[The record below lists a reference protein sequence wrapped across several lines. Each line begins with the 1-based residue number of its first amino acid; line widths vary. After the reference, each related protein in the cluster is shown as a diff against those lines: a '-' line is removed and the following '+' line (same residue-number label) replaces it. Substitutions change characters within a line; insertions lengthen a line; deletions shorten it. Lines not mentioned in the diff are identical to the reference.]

1 MTKKE
6 MEVLRL
12 IHYNKTN
19 EEIREILNI
28 SENTLKTH
36 IRKLFGKLD
45 VSSRTE
51 AKAAAERLHLL

>member
-1 MTKKE
+1 

-12 IHYNKTN
+12 ICRNKTN
-19 EEIREILNI
+19 EEIRDILNI

-36 IRKLFGKLD
+36 IRRLFGKLN

-51 AKAAAERLHLL
+51 AKAAAERLHLI